1 MQQPSQQLRETAILM
16 TVHSDVQL
24 ATKECICSHH
34 LEWLKTS
41 ETSAGCTLL
50 LFGKEWLKTSETSAG
65 CMLLLFGKDL
75 TFISQNGLFLLIYH
89 HLFIV
94 L

>member
-41 ETSAGCTLL
+41 ETSAGC
-50 LFGKEWLKTSETSAG
+50 
-65 CMLLLFGKDL
+65 MLLLFGKDL